1 MQSLACVESAQAA
14 YCGKYGK
21 QIMIE
26 QIAAFWKLSPQ
37 TTERILY
44 SAAAFIFLFLLKEIT
59 GRVMNRNVEDDKRRY
74 HARKLIAY
82 IHTGVVFLVIGS
94 IWFRGMTSLGTF
106 LGLMSAGLAV
116 ALHDPISN
124 IAGFFFIEARK
135 PFRVGDR
142 VEIDGTQGDVIDIRL
157 FQFSIVEVGNW
168 VDADQSTGRIIHVP
182 NNLALRKPLANSH
195 TGFEYIWNEI
205 PVLITFESDWKKA
218 KALLL
223 KIGRENTEFLS
234 LGAQAQIRKAAQK
247 YLIIAG
253 KLTPT
258 VYTDVKDSGVCL
270 TIRYLVNPRQRRGT
284 EQKIWEEIL
293 DAFAE
298 NSDIWLAY
306 PTIRYYSAPAASSL
320 NDPNQE
326 KL

>member
-1 MQSLACVESAQAA
+1 MIDDIAQILNVSPAA
-14 YCGKYGK
+14 
-21 QIMIE
+21 
-26 QIAAFWKLSPQ
+26 A
-37 TTERILY
+37 ERILY
-44 SAAAFIFLFLLKEIT
+44 SIAAFVLLFLFKEIT
-59 GRVMNRNVEDDKRRY
+59 CRVVNRNVADDKRRY
-74 HARKLIAY
+74 HARKSITYVYGAVLF
-82 IHTGVVFLVIGS
+82 VVIGS

-106 LGLMSAGLAV
+106 LGLASAGLAV

-135 PFRVGDR
+135 PFVVGDR
-142 VEIDGTQGDVIDIRL
+142 VEIDGTMGDVIDIRL

-182 NNLALRKPLANSH
+182 NSMAMRKPLANSH
-195 TGFEYIWNEI
+195 VGFEYIWNEI

-218 KALLL
+218 KELLL

-234 LGAQAQIRKAAQK
+234 NGAQEQIRQAAQK
-247 YLIIAG
+247 YLIVAG

-258 VYTDVKDSGVCL
+258 VYMTVKDSGVML

-284 EQKIWEEIL
+284 EMKIWEEIL

-298 NSDIWLAY
+298 HSNIELAY
-306 PTIRYYSAPAASSL
+306 PTIRYFSTDAKSDA
-320 NDPNQE
+320 N
-326 KL
+326 